1 MKEQWHYSEYGKD
14 GVPEN
19 IEQHVKSKTIKL
31 QEENIGECLHD
42 LREAKKILPVGYIKH
57 KPWRRSLV
65 HWNTFKLR
73 IYQWRLVQDIGE
85 KDTIRMGEMKATE

>member
-31 QEENIGECLHD
+31 QEENIGEGLHD

-57 KPWRRSLV
+57 KP
-65 HWNTFKLR
+65 
-73 IYQWRLVQDIGE
+73 
-85 KDTIRMGEMKATE
+85 